1 MLNELKR
8 ALVILGV
15 LSALTGIAY
24 PALVTGVAQA
34 FFPAQANGSLIER
47 DGKYV
52 GSRLIGQYFVDQRH
66 FSGRPSAT
74 APMPF
79 NAASS
84 SGSNL
89 GPLNPALEQTVIARI
104 EALRESDRAQT
115 APLPVDLVTSSA
127 SGLDP
132 QISVAGALWQVP
144 RVARA
149 RHLPE
154 QTVRELVLAR
164 TEGRQW
170 AIFGEPRVNVL
181 LLNLA
186 LDEVAAE
193 TASRPPGGRDRG
205 PGDDG

>member
-1 MLNELKR
+1 MLNEVKS
-8 ALVILGV
+8 ALVILGI

-47 DGKYV
+47 DGRHV
-52 GSRLIGQYFVDQRH
+52 GSRLIGQNFAGPRYFH
-66 FSGRPSAT
+66 GRPSAT

-84 SGSNL
+84 GGSNL
-89 GPLNPALEQTVIARI
+89 GPLNPALEQTVRARI
-104 EALRESDRAQT
+104 EALRASDRAQT
-115 APLPVDLVTSSA
+115 VPLPVDLVTSSA

-132 QISVAGALWQVP
+132 HISVAGALWQAP

-149 RHLPE
+149 RNLPE
-154 QTVRELVLAR
+154 ETVRELVFALR
-164 TEGRQW
+164 EGRQW
-170 AIFGEPRVNVL
+170 AILGEPRVNVL

-186 LDEVAAE
+186 LDEAAAAA
-193 TASRPPGGRDRG
+193 ASRLPGGRDLV
-205 PGDDG
+205 PGDGG

>member
-8 ALVILGV
+8 ALVILGA

-52 GSRLIGQYFVDQRH
+52 GSRLIGQHFADQRH

-84 SGSNL
+84 GGSNL

-104 EALRESDRAQT
+104 EALRESNRAQA

-132 QISVAGALWQVP
+132 HISVAGALWQAP

-149 RHLPE
+149 RNLSE
-154 QTVRELVLAR
+154 QTVRELIFAR
-164 TEGRQW
+164 AEDRQW
-170 AIFGEPRVNVL
+170 TVLGEPRVNVL

-186 LDEVAAE
+186 LDEVAAD
-193 TASRPPGGRDRG
+193 TVSRARGGAVLV
-205 PGDDG
+205 PGDGG